1 MSRNWIWA
9 LGGLAVWLGMFF
21 AFLLIALPR
30 A

>member
-9 LGGLAVWLGMFF
+9 LGTLVIWVAVFF
-21 AFLLIALPR
+21 AFLLIAIPR